1 MRSKVQCTESAFIR
15 LLKTLYSLD
24 EKDNRTF
31 FKLVRIKNKID
42 SRDNNVLV
50 NFMFLGKVQCEM
62 QISIQSLGGKQ
73 KNYYSF
79 SHFIYELTRGKFGAL
94 AECSIMISQ
103 HDPIVSASKGDYY
116 KPKKRKKEKRQK

>member
-62 QISIQSLGGKQ
+62 QISIQSLGGK
-73 KNYYSF
+73 
-79 SHFIYELTRGKFGAL
+79 
-94 AECSIMISQ
+94 
-103 HDPIVSASKGDYY
+103 
-116 KPKKRKKEKRQK
+116 